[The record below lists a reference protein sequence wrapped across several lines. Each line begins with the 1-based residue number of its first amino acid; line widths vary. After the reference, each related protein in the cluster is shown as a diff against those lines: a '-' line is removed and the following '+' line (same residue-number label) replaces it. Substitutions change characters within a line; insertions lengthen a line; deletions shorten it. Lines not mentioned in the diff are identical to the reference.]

1 MPGFVE
7 LVFLIVILVIVFGFH
22 RLPAMGEALG
32 RTIHNLRSAP
42 PPKTPVGLLPDG
54 RSAEQEKQATP
65 EDRS

>member
-32 RTIHNLRSAP
+32 RTIHNLRNAP
-42 PPKTPVGLLPDG
+42 PPKTTAGLLPDG
-54 RSAEQEKQATP
+54 RNAEQEEQTTP
-65 EDRS
+65 SDRS